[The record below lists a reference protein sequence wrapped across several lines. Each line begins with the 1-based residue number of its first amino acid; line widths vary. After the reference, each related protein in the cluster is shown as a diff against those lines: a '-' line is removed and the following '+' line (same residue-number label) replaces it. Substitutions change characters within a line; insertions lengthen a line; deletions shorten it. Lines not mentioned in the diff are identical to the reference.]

1 MFTVKQS
8 SRLARALMVATVLAS
23 ASACVSD
30 EERSGPRAATSEDI
44 WRLSGTKDAVSNL
57 QQALSD
63 ACHVSLTSPDGYQ
76 KISPEGDSCVRTH
89 MVVAF
94 DAQEGSL
101 LCGRDKGLQPF
112 VSCILEGQFV
122 GHVVANSGSDRL
134 APEVQ
139 WGGGEERSKQAAN
152 LLSERVK
159 ASCATP
165 DQAALKKC
173 VDETMLRAFEVD
185 EKAVD
190 FCPTPQQRDLCIY
203 WAGFARSIRI
213 KLERIGA

>member
-1 MFTVKQS
+1 
-8 SRLARALMVATVLAS
+8 
-23 ASACVSD
+23 
-30 EERSGPRAATSEDI
+30 
-44 WRLSGTKDAVSNL
+44 
-57 QQALSD
+57 
-63 ACHVSLTSPDGYQ
+63 
-76 KISPEGDSCVRTH
+76 

-101 LCGRDKGLQPF
+101 LCGRDQALQPF

-122 GHVVANSGSDRL
+122 GHVVANAGSERL

-139 WGGGEERSKQAAN
+139 WGGGDERSKQAAN

-165 DQAALKKC
+165 DQAAMKKC

-190 FCPTPQQRDLCIY
+190 FCPSQQQRDLCIY

-213 KLERIGA
+213 KLDRIGAQVL